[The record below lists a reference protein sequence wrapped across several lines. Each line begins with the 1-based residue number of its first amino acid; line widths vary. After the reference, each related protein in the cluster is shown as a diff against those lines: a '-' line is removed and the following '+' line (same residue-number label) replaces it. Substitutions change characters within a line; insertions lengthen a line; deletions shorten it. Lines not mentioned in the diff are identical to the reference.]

1 MFSNVKSKTAVIAG
15 IILTMV
21 TLSAGQGFHLE
32 WELDNLSM
40 PPCLPSYYASDSRNT
55 FGFLGQ
61 MTHTYNLGNEFD
73 YTNDGSHAIII
84 PESDSTGGVKDIKIY
99 NSESHSLIYTIKF
112 TSFSK
117 TISIGNFQCGFFD
130 IDNDGTKELLI
141 IPEGGGIQGAG
152 LNYILFIN
160 VQTSAIKYEIDSV
173 QLCGVYDLDHDGHPE
188 FWCVKPSSGLSY
200 SLQIW
205 GSGATSVAPSS
216 PSVAKK
222 NLAKLLGNMPNPFT
236 ASTKIEYYVP
246 EKQNVQLQ
254 IFSSDGRLLRSLVDG
269 PQKMGEY
276 AALWDGKTDNGQI
289 MAMGS
294 YYYRLKVGDF
304 VSSKKMVELK

>member
-1 MFSNVKSKTAVIAG
+1 MFSNVISKTAVIAG
-15 IILTMV
+15 IILTVV
-21 TLSAGQGFHLE
+21 TLSAAQGFHLE
-32 WELDNLSM
+32 WELDSLVFS
-40 PPCLPSYYASDSRNT
+40 PSLPSYLPTNGVAS
-55 FGFLGQ
+55 GAI
-61 MTHTYNLGNEFD
+61 TYGNLYPYNVGDEYNIENNGVSD
-73 YTNDGSHAIII
+73 III
-84 PESDSTGGVKDIKIY
+84 PEAGFQGGLKDLKIY
-99 NSESHSLIYTIKF
+99 DCSSRSLKYVVDFQNYPKTFQLGAIY
-112 TSFSK
+112 
-117 TISIGNFQCGFFD
+117 GFFD
-130 IDNDGTKELLI
+130 VDNDGSKELVF
-141 IPEGGGIQGAG
+141 IPAG
-152 LNYILFIN
+152 YFSNVLFIN
-160 VQTSAIKYEIDSV
+160 VQTGAIKYEVDSIES
-173 QLCGVYDLDHDGHPE
+173 CGVYDLDHDGHPE
-188 FWCVKPSSGLSY
+188 FWCVKHFATGY

-222 NLAKLLGNMPNPFT
+222 NLAKLLGNTPNPFT

-269 PQKMGEY
+269 SQKMGEY

-289 MAMGS
+289 MAVGS